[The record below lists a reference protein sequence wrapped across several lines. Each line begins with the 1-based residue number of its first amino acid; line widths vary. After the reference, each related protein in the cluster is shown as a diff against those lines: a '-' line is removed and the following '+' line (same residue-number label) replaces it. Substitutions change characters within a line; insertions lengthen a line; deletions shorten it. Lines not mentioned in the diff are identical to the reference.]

1 MLKNPSRKL
10 LEVFVSVTHRHI
22 KFGKWV
28 VVVYVTQERNEDDNN
43 CFNNFS
49 KDPDLLGQVGS
60 TTTSHNHVYNES
72 MIPNMPRTGIS
83 VYKLTLPESSSC
95 GGVNVALLVTF
106 KKRSKSFDCR
116 LLVVISIPLKSL

>member
-1 MLKNPSRKL
+1 MRMIIIVLIISRRIRIY
-10 LEVFVSVTHRHI
+10 S
-22 KFGKWV
+22 GKWAV
-28 VVVYVTQERNEDDNN
+28 LRRPITMYT
-43 CFNNFS
+43 
-49 KDPDLLGQVGS
+49 
-60 TTTSHNHVYNES
+60 
-72 MIPNMPRTGIS
+72 MIHSMPRTGIS